1 MRQFIL
7 AGSLA
12 YPTALPLN
20 AGGQVAITYL
30 ENGVETLV
38 KDAATAAKILG
49 RANIVW
55 KNPNTELGQILYPI
69 FNKDFTF
76 SKGTY
81 EAASTFSANF
91 TIGAVT
97 AQEDYTVIIAKK
109 GLKFNE
115 RNKWTSTIHAKANDT
130 VAGIAT
136 KIVNHI
142 NANSIGNGVTATAAA
157 GKITITAKE
166 TGKDY
171 SIILADELF
180 GTPVTVTSSG
190 LPAYG
195 DAAYVRDLAE
205 KAAADAGFE
214 YTYNEFEGF
223 YPGYKLD
230 PLANPPSA
238 DKGYTI
244 YTIRCA
250 EPREMKTRDE
260 VVHQI
265 IQIAYPTGSA
275 AIATMDTILT
285 ALSGQT
291 PVTKK
296 AENNGGGEVTPD
308 PAL

>member
-7 AGSLA
+7 ASNLA

-20 AGGQVAITYL
+20 AAGQVAITYL
-30 ENGVETLV
+30 VDGVETLV
-38 KDAATAAKILG
+38 KDAATAKLITG
-49 RANIVW
+49 RANIIW
-55 KNPNTELGQILYPI
+55 KNPNSALGQIIYPI
-69 FNKDFTF
+69 FAKDFTV
-76 SKGTY
+76 SKGVYT
-81 EAASTFSANF
+81 AATTFSANF

-97 AQEDYTVIIAKK
+97 AQKDYTVIIAKK

-136 KIVNHI
+136 KIANHI
-142 NANSIGNGVTATAAA
+142 NSNSIGNGVTATAAA

-166 TGKDY
+166 SGKDY

-180 GTPVTVTSSG
+180 GTNVDVTSSG

-195 DAAYVRDLAE
+195 DASYVRDLME

-214 YTYNEFEGF
+214 YTYNEFEGM
-223 YPGYKLD
+223 YPGYKID

-238 DKGYTI
+238 DNGYTI
-244 YTIRCA
+244 YTIRFA

-265 IQIAYPTGSA
+265 IQIAYPIGSPAIQSMDNMLA
-275 AIATMDTILT
+275 AI
-285 ALSGQT
+285 SGQAAFT
-291 PVTKK
+291 RSSDDDYV
-296 AENNGGGEVTPD
+296 D
-308 PAL
+308 PAV